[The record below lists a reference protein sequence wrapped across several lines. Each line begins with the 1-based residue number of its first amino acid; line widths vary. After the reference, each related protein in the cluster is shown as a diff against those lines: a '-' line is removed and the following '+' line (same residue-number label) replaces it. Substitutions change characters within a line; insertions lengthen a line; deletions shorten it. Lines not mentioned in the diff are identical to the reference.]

1 MLCSYK
7 PHMKVTYGDRS
18 RNLLLLATGVFSGN
32 AQLYTGTICL
42 SPKNVALH
50 MCKQSPWLSIL

>member
-1 MLCSYK
+1 
-7 PHMKVTYGDRS
+7 MKVTYGDRS
-18 RNLLLLATGVFSGN
+18 TNLLLLATGVFSGN